1 MLPSRA
7 SALSAREDTTIMQ
20 DKTQN
25 TVPEAVEAFIA
36 RWSKAGGTE
45 RANYQLFLPGLAR
58 VLIQILLADS

>member
-1 MLPSRA
+1 
-7 SALSAREDTTIMQ
+7 MQ